1 VAVVLVGAAAATL
14 AVRALGHEP
23 HRSVGIDVSGLPSAP
38 ALGLPVGA
46 PVPLHDRGLT
56 RWQAVRRDT
65 TARAT
70 PSPGARAVGRLPALT
85 PEGTT
90 NVVLPRRVAR
100 DAGGGLWVRV
110 ALPVLPNGTEGWVPR
125 AALGAAGSISTHLVV
140 DRRRFSLVLVRG
152 GRVALRARIGV
163 GMPGAPTPR
172 GRFVVR
178 DKLTRY
184 RSAFYGP
191 VAFGTSARS
200 PTLTD
205 WPAGGFVGIHGT
217 DRPDLIPG
225 RISHGCIRMR
235 NADIVRLARLMPVGT
250 PITIR

>member
-1 VAVVLVGAAAATL
+1 VLAGVAAATL
-14 AVRALGHEP
+14 AVRALGHES
-23 HRSVGIDVSGLPSAP
+23 HRAAGIDVSGLPSAP
-38 ALGLPVGA
+38 ALAPGLPVGA
-46 PVPLHDRGLT
+46 PVPLHDRRLT
-56 RWQAVRRDT
+56 RWQAVRRDAI
-65 TARAT
+65 ARAA

-100 DAGGGLWVRV
+100 DRRGGLWVRV
-110 ALPVLPNGTEGWVPR
+110 VLPVLPNGTEGWVPR
-125 AALGAAGSISTHLVV
+125 SALGAAGSVSTRLIV
-140 DRRRFSLVLVRG
+140 DRRRFSLVLMRG

-163 GMPGAPTPR
+163 GMPGAPTPG

-217 DRPDLIPG
+217 DQPDLIPG

-235 NADIVRLARLMPVGT
+235 NADIERLARLMPVGT

>member
-1 VAVVLVGAAAATL
+1 VVAGVAAATVG
-14 AVRALGHEP
+14 VRALADQAK
-23 HRSVGIDVSGLPSAP
+23 RSALDVSGLPAAP
-38 ALGLPVGA
+38 APGLHVGK
-46 PVPLHDRGLT
+46 PVPLRDRGRVT
-56 RWQAVRRDT
+56 RWQAVRRDAV
-65 TARAT
+65 ARAA
-70 PSPGARAVGRLPALT
+70 PSPGARAVGWLPALT

-90 NVVLPRRVAR
+90 NIVLPRRVAR
-100 DAGGGLWVRV
+100 DRRGGLWIRV

-125 AALGAAGSISTHLVV
+125 SALGAAGSVSTRLIV
-140 DRRRFSLVLVRG
+140 DRRRFVLTLVRS
-152 GRVALRARIGV
+152 GRVVLRARVGV
-163 GMPGAPTPR
+163 GVPGAPTPP

-178 DKLTRY
+178 DRLTRY

-225 RISHGCIRMR
+225 PISHGCIRMR
-235 NADIVRLARLMPVGT
+235 NADILRLARLMPVGT
-250 PITIR
+250 PVTIR